1 MPTITMSTEEYTF
14 PTRFH
19 EVASN
24 IYSSLPNSVE
34 VAAFILAHLDEN
46 KVNHFL
52 RVYKNTT
59 QFNRF
64 EKVHN
69 LWPYYYT
76 EQDDAISGTGV
87 DMLIYMLDAASR
99 DTALKARSQKLGK
112 GKV

>member
-1 MPTITMSTEEYTF
+1 MATEEYKF

-24 IYSSLPNSVE
+24 IYSSIPSSVE
-34 VAAFILAHLDEN
+34 LAAFILAHLDEN
-46 KVNHFL
+46 KVEHFL

-64 EKVHN
+64 EKVNN
-69 LWPYYYT
+69 LWHYYFT
-76 EQDDAISGTGV
+76 EEDDALSGTGV

-99 DTALKARSQKLGK
+99 DTALKERSRKLGK
-112 GKV
+112 GNV